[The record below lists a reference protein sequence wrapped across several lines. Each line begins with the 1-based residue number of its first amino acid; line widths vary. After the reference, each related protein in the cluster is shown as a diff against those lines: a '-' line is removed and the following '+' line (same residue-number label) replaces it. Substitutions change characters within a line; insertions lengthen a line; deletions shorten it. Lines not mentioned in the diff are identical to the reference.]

1 MELRQLE
8 SFLAVVEEGQF
19 ARAARRLF
27 LSPPAV
33 TGHIRRLER
42 EIGMPLLER
51 SPLALTPAGE
61 RLIPH
66 ARAVV
71 EAARQASDAVH
82 DLRAGN
88 ACVPLRVG
96 VMAPGSA
103 ELTPAVLRAFRQ
115 AHPGIRLTV
124 ESLSF
129 TEYVTPLLDR
139 RVDVAFVRPAPEDER
154 LAVEPLTVEPRMI
167 IAPTACEIA
176 DAEQVRVADV
186 LELSYVSLPETTPRR
201 FAEYGYLMAVRG
213 GVPPRRGSDQVRSA
227 QDLLTSVAAG
237 QGVACTLHSFG
248 RYYRWPGVR
257 CVPVLD
263 APWEASVLATRRD
276 DRRPEVRAIRSLAVT
291 LARDLGPALVPTPT
305 LSA

>member
-8 SFLAVVEEGQF
+8 SFLTVVEEGQF

-51 SPLALTPAGE
+51 TPLMLTPAGE

-71 EAARQASDAVH
+71 EAARAAADAVR
-82 DLRAGN
+82 DLRGEHGAT
-88 ACVPLRVG
+88 LRIG

-103 ELTPAVLRAFRQ
+103 ELTPAVLRAYRQ
-115 AHPGIRLTV
+115 AHPEIRLTV

-139 RVDVAFVRPAPEDER
+139 RIDVAFVRPAPDDDR
-154 LAVEPLTVEPRMI
+154 VLVEPLTVEPRAI
-167 IAPTACEIA
+167 VAPAASDVGE
-176 DAEQVRVADV
+176 AEELRLADV
-186 LELSYVSLPETTPRR
+186 LDLSYVSLPETTPQKFR
-201 FAEYGYLMAVRG
+201 EYGYLMAARNG
-213 GVPPRRGSDQVRSA
+213 LRPRHGTDEVRSA
-227 QDLLTSVAAG
+227 QDLVTSVAAG
-237 QGVACTLHSFG
+237 QGVGVTLYSFG
-248 RYYRWPGVR
+248 RFYRWPGVR
-257 CVPVLD
+257 CVPIVD

-276 DRRPEVRAIRSLAVT
+276 DRRPEVRALRSLAVM
-291 LARDLGPALVPTPT
+291 LARDVGPTLVPTPQPP
-305 LSA
+305 S